1 MPRRRSLCRPASGRV
16 WGRSVVGMAGVC
28 IVSVAFG
35 ARRAATCAEKWFDMC
50 AMLTAINSL
59 GRGVEN
65 VRQWWYELM
74 GHDEQHNDNEV
85 SRCMI
90 TCWTW

>member
-1 MPRRRSLCRPASGRV
+1 
-16 WGRSVVGMAGVC
+16 
-28 IVSVAFG
+28 
-35 ARRAATCAEKWFDMC
+35 
-50 AMLTAINSL
+50 MLTAINSL